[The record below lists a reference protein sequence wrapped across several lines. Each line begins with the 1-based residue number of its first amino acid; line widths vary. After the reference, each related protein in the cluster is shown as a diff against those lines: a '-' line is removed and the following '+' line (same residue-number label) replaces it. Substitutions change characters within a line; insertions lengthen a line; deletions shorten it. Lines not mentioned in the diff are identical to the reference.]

1 MQLSPRQYQVDPTG
15 SSYVADT
22 RPLMA
27 AMGAQAASQIEGNRM
42 MQETVQRG
50 MKGVEDFAARRQLAA
65 ARAQL
70 GELNINDPDYGQKLS
85 GLVMDNPL
93 AFTNE
98 KTAGVANYA
107 FKQAAND
114 FQSKRENEQRTA
126 LQAAEFNLR
135 RDLANMETQSR
146 MSLSDQSRNDQINA
160 LIFGKQDAALQN
172 EEESLRAQRLLIA
185 DPEGQALIDKKL
197 GFISNRRNSL
207 VQQLR
212 QGSAVPRQSYGAAPL
227 PNDTFP
233 PPTDLGNAPIYG
245 EGNLSPEFM
254 PEEGQTFGN
263 AAQSDGLSGALFPA
277 PNAPIVQGANAPV
290 ATPVFDPSFN
300 PEVPPPAEGPF
311 MGQIPMRPETPVAA
325 PAAPAA
331 QVTPSGLTLEEEQEL
346 NTIFSQTA
354 AAKAKKS
361 DDGMSAS
368 EYKADEDLLENIVGS
383 NREVSKLRAEVESL
397 KSRESTEREAMG
409 KDPVGFSPVKIA
421 AVNKLSDDR
430 IAKEKELKD
439 AENSIKLQA
448 RMEGPKTYIKREF
461 EEARKQ
467 VKEKEKA
474 EAVLIAAAAAGAPA
488 AGAGTAAET
497 PKKPVELN
505 FFEQAL
511 LEEAPAKRKEL
522 EESSN
527 QWAGAKQSIRGALG
541 TGENGLEKIA
551 LEVFK
556 ADVLGKGLPFVK
568 ARLIERIAN
577 EVGGRIPQG
586 TKNAPIK
593 FGLTDTAFSQKSYRF
608 GPNAVTWYEVIGTI
622 ADDLIGQ
629 YEKAQIGANAP
640 TTNTAL
646 ENKNPSLGAVSAIPV
661 P

>member
-1 MQLSPRQYQVDPTG
+1 
-15 SSYVADT
+15 
-22 RPLMA
+22 
-27 AMGAQAASQIEGNRM
+27 
-42 MQETVQRG
+42 
-50 MKGVEDFAARRQLAA
+50 
-65 ARAQL
+65 
-70 GELNINDPDYGQKLS
+70 
-85 GLVMDNPL
+85 
-93 AFTNE
+93 
-98 KTAGVANYA
+98 
-107 FKQAAND
+107 
-114 FQSKRENEQRTA
+114 
-126 LQAAEFNLR
+126 
-135 RDLANMETQSR
+135 
-146 MSLSDQSRNDQINA
+146 
-160 LIFGKQDAALQN
+160 
-172 EEESLRAQRLLIA
+172 
-185 DPEGQALIDKKL
+185 
-197 GFISNRRNSL
+197 
-207 VQQLR
+207 
-212 QGSAVPRQSYGAAPL
+212 
-227 PNDTFP
+227 
-233 PPTDLGNAPIYG
+233 
-245 EGNLSPEFM
+245 M

-488 AGAGTAAET
+488 AGAGTAAAT
-497 PKKPVELN
+497 PKPPAPPVGSDPL
-505 FFEQAL
+505 EQAAIDREL
-511 LEEAPAKRKEL
+511 KRKAGPDPVSPEINKKWTENKQKIIDVIPPKEL
-522 EESSN
+522 M
-527 QWAGAKQSIRGALG
+527 
-541 TGENGLEKIA
+541 
-551 LEVFK
+551 
-556 ADVLGKGLPFVK
+556 
-568 ARLIERIAN
+568 RIAD
-577 EVGGRIPQG
+577 EVYGD
-586 TKNAPIK
+586 N
-593 FGLTDTAFSQKSYRF
+593 
-608 GPNAVTWYEVIGTI
+608 VIGVSLPADKTRLTKLIQVRLSDNQKVSGDGKTLGFYQDGKYVSQEDLVAALVDDIIRARKSGTAKANDAAISPQSRTPLNANTELI
-622 ADDLIGQ
+622 AQ
-629 YEKAQIGANAP
+629 
-640 TTNTAL
+640 
-646 ENKNPSLGAVSAIPV
+646 
-661 P
+661 

>member
-1 MQLSPRQYQVDPTG
+1 
-15 SSYVADT
+15 
-22 RPLMA
+22 MA